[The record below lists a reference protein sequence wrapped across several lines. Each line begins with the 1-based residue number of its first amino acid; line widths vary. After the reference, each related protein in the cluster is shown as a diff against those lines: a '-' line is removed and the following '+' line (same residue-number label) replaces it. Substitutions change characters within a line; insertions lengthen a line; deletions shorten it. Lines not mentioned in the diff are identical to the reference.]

1 MARGGRRQGTPG
13 VSYQNRSDLNVF
25 HAPQQGT
32 VTAASA
38 GVVAPARP
46 TAPQPAPAPVTPDQV
61 PRLDDPSMRPNE
73 PLTTG
78 LDIGPG
84 ADSRAIG
91 PVPTNPALLGIQAA
105 YMRNPTP
112 ELRRALARLTAQG
125 LI

>member
-13 VSYQNRSDLNVF
+13 VSYTNRTDLNVA

-38 GVVAPARP
+38 GVVAPRP
-46 TAPQPAPAPVTPDQV
+46 AMPAQQAPTPVGPDQV

-91 PVPTNPALLGIQAA
+91 PLPTNPELVNIQAA
-105 YMRNPTP
+105 YMRSPTP
-112 ELRRALARLTAQG
+112 ELRRALAHLTAQG
-125 LI
+125 LL